1 MRSLLLLTVATVLS
15 GCLSSRKFEPV
26 HSYDMQTRFSAAQPG
41 SAASSSDKAATRG
54 DTVPVVAQFRMLGPA
69 DARMLFRTS
78 AHRLEYDEYH
88 RWAQPPEKYIGREF
102 HIALR
107 RRFGGRERLTKG
119 EALLY
124 GDILAM
130 EGTLARS
137 AHLALEL
144 RLVDET
150 RGLVLL
156 SKLYERVE
164 AVKKPGPEAFVDA
177 MAAALESI
185 IDEVLDDVAE
195 ALSRH

>member
-1 MRSLLLLTVATVLS
+1 MA
-15 GCLSSRKFEPV
+15 
-26 HSYDMQTRFSAAQPG
+26 
-41 SAASSSDKAATRG
+41 
-54 DTVPVVAQFRMLGPA
+54 
-69 DARMLFRTS
+69 
-78 AHRLEYDEYH
+78 
-88 RWAQPPEKYIGREF
+88 
-102 HIALR
+102 
-107 RRFGGRERLTKG
+107 KG

-124 GDILAM
+124 GDILAI
-130 EGTLARS
+130 EGTLAGS

-164 AVKKPGPEAFVDA
+164 AVKKPGPEAFVEA

-185 IDEVLDDVAE
+185 IDEVLGDVAE